1 MKNMPRTAMKQ
12 VQKGFT
18 LIELMIVVAII
29 GILAAIAVP
38 AYQEYVATS
47 KGGAGMKAVASYVT
61 KLQACI
67 QTDIGCASLGTEVT
81 AQSGL
86 TLTPALP
93 VVNTD
98 AVLAFD
104 NLSCLI
110 SATVLANGTT
120 TYAAALGSAPGSTTI
135 AQCKKGANLP

>member
-38 AYQEYVATS
+38 AYSEYVATS
-47 KGGAGMKAVASYVT
+47 KGGASMKAIASFVT

-67 QTDIGCASLGTEVT
+67 QTDIGCTSLAAEAGGQGLTFTTAPAADTATNMSFDNDCLVTAEVT
-81 AQSGL
+81 NKGATTYVATNG
-86 TLTPALP
+86 A
-93 VVNTD
+93 
-98 AVLAFD
+98 AG
-104 NLSCLI
+104 
-110 SATVLANGTT
+110 SATA
-120 TYAAALGSAPGSTTI
+120 
-135 AQCKKGANLP
+135 AQCQKGAGL

>member
-1 MKNMPRTAMKQ
+1 MKK
-12 VQKGFT
+12 VQQGFT

-47 KGGAGMKAVASYVT
+47 KGAAGMKAVGNYVT
-61 KLQACI
+61 KLQTCI
-67 QTDIGCASLGTEVT
+67 QTDIGCASLGTEV
-81 AQSGL
+81 ASQAGL
-86 TLTPALP
+86 TITPATP

-98 AVLAFD
+98 ATLEFD

-110 SATVLANGTT
+110 TATVTADGTT
-120 TYAAALGSAPGSTTI
+120 TYTAALGSAPGNTTL
-135 AQCKKGANLP
+135 AQCEKGANL